1 MLSITVIDGPTPII
15 TPQGRLNLFLNTLDC
30 SGDTIAPS
38 ILFICTYGL
47 SHFVNR
53 YNVLFLS
60 MTSVVNVA
68 GIFIL
73 YIEVFAALFDISS
86 AVAPYIE

>member
-1 MLSITVIDGPTPII
+1 MFTTVIDGPAPII
-15 TPQGRLNLFLNTLDC
+15 TPQGRLNLFLSTLDC

-47 SHFVNR
+47 SHFVKK
-53 YNVLFLS
+53 YNFLFFS

-68 GIFIL
+68 GISIL
-73 YIEVFAALFDISS
+73 YIEVFDALFDISS
-86 AVAPYIE
+86 VVAPDIE